1 MRVGEHEDE
10 PPLDAGEGAGKD
22 RQFVGALAR
31 GLEVLRSF
39 RSGDVELG
47 NWELA
52 ERTGLPK
59 PTVVRLTYTLTQL
72 GYLVQT
78 GTHGKYRLGA
88 GVLALGYALLTDMDV
103 RERARPLMQALANE
117 TDASVSLGTRDRL
130 SMIYLE
136 TCRGPGHIT
145 LRLGA
150 GDRVPIDRTAMGL
163 AFLAALPPSERDFLL
178 EHLRRR
184 DPRRQP
190 AAVVAVDRAMRELD
204 ARGFVIAVGDWL
216 PDVGAVGVPLMAPQG
231 HASFALNCG
240 GPAFLFSREQLETD
254 LGPRLA
260 RLAARLNSAPATAGR
275 SRHHPSGRDG
285 LEGRG

>member
-1 MRVGEHEDE
+1 MSVAGHGDD
-10 PPLDAGEGAGKD
+10 PPLDKPEPAGKD

-39 RSGDVELG
+39 RPGDVELG
-47 NWELA
+47 NWEIA

-88 GVLALGYALLTDMDV
+88 GVLALGYALLADMDV

-150 GDRVPIDRTAMGL
+150 GDRVPVDRTAMGL
-163 AFLAALPPSERDFLL
+163 AFLAALPQQERDCLI

-184 DPRRQP
+184 DPKRHP
-190 AAVVAVDRAMRELD
+190 VVVAAVARAMRELD
-204 ARGFVIAVGDWL
+204 TRGFTIASGDWL
-216 PDVGAVGVPLMAPQG
+216 PDVSAVGVPLMAPHGQT
-231 HASFALNCG
+231 SFALNCG
-240 GPAFLFSREQLETD
+240 GPAFLFSREQLEGE
-254 LGPRLA
+254 LGPKLA
-260 RLAARLNSAPATAGR
+260 RLAARLNSTPASVGR
-275 SRHHPSGRDG
+275 P
-285 LEGRG
+285 